1 MSPPR
6 KASKRSNPEKPA
18 KEVKS
23 SKSKQDEH
31 VESVKLVLTPK
42 VGWTAENFSYLKTVP
57 AENIADDLYAMFGI
71 PLEYKDDKTK
81 SPYHVFVEFN
91 QSSFQFAK
99 QFQDTTKAISIIA
112 ILTDYI
118 SSIPAYSSAKEA
130 FSVWIEKATGQ
141 LKSLD
146 FTPNEEQAVLTY
158 LNKNVRA
165 NSHILQ
171 FVLTKESV
179 EGINLY
185 RTVIVEAKDMS
196 DAEAA
201 AAAQKQ
207 SEFEQQQRL
216 LEQAMK
222 EKKEAEEKQRQAE
235 LAVTIEQI
243 VTENFSKIQS
253 VLEQRNEALVSQ
265 ILELEAKID
274 NPKSRK

>member
-6 KASKRSNPEKPA
+6 KSSKRSNPEKPVKEPKAA
-18 KEVKS
+18 KG
-23 SKSKQDEH
+23 KQEEN
-31 VESVKLVLTPK
+31 VEAAKLVLTPK

-57 AENIADDLYAMFGI
+57 TENIADDLYAMFGI

-81 SPYHVFVEFN
+81 SPYHVFIEFN
-91 QSSFQFAK
+91 MRSFQFAK
-99 QFQDTTKAISIIA
+99 QFSDTTKAISIIA
-112 ILTDYI
+112 ILSDYI
-118 SSIPAYSSAKEA
+118 SSVPAYSSAKEA
-130 FSVWIEKATGQ
+130 FSVWIEKATSQ

-185 RTVIVEAKDMS
+185 RTVIVETKDMS

-235 LAVTIEQI
+235 LAVAIEQI
-243 VTENFSKIQS
+243 VTENFAKIQS
-253 VLEQRNEALVSQ
+253 VLDQRNDALIAQ
-265 ILELEAKID
+265 IMDLEQKID